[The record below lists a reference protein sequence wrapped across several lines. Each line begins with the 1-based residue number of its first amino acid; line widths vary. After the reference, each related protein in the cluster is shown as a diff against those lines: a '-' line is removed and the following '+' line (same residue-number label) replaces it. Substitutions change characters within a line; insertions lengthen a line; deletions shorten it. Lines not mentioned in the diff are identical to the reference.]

1 MTTKFYLI
9 ENKKKCFKKE
19 LENVKRTQLN
29 IKALLFIELS
39 EIKICLMNG
48 FDYKKFAH
56 FDEKPKINNSSI
68 IICRQEFC
76 PHSATA
82 NSFNKHYDKKY
93 HCKNVKEFADKF
105 SIFNEVISEE
115 IINYS
120 FGPDFYNSNKTLFG
134 DFDQE
139 DKLKN
144 ENVIITDSPKK
155 ILETYMNLVSKELK
169 ENIIF
174 NSFLQRH
181 GFEIIISEEEELQ
194 LENNNPKEALKLKK
208 EKEDREKV
216 INIVWNY
223 ILKSL
228 CNKIYESK
236 SLFVDQIFNLRC
248 VSLSNIVKPENLN
261 IPKEIVNEHILSK
274 IKSHIEK
281 IDELRTPGGMIE
293 EFGKVVHL
301 INLLFKFFLNIE
313 QTEAGD
319 LLPLIIYCIISVKP
333 KRIIFNINFS
343 KFFLSEKDLLG
354 GIGYKMTQAES
365 SINFIKNLEAKQ
377 IGISQE
383 EFNRI
388 CSTIKF
394 K

>member
-1 MTTKFYLI
+1 
-9 ENKKKCFKKE
+9 
-19 LENVKRTQLN
+19 
-29 IKALLFIELS
+29 
-39 EIKICLMNG
+39 
-48 FDYKKFAH
+48 
-56 FDEKPKINNSSI
+56 
-68 IICRQEFC
+68 
-76 PHSATA
+76 
-82 NSFNKHYDKKY
+82 
-93 HCKNVKEFADKF
+93 
-105 SIFNEVISEE
+105 
-115 IINYS
+115 
-120 FGPDFYNSNKTLFG
+120 
-134 DFDQE
+134 
-139 DKLKN
+139 
-144 ENVIITDSPKK
+144 
-155 ILETYMNLVSKELK
+155 MNLVSKELK

-174 NSFLQRH
+174 NSYQKN
-181 GFEIIISEEEELQ
+181 GFEIIISEEERLQ
-194 LENNNPKEALKLKK
+194 IENNNPKEALKLKK

-248 VSLSNIVKPENLN
+248 ISLSNFVKPENLK
-261 IPKEIVNEHILSK
+261 IPKEIVNEQILDK

-293 EFGKVVHL
+293 EFGTVVHL
-301 INLLFKFFLNIE
+301 INLLYKFFLNIA

-333 KRIIFNINFS
+333 KRIIFNINFT

-354 GIGYKMTQAES
+354 GIGYNMTQAES
-365 SINFIKNLEAKQ
+365 SIKFIKNLEAKQ

-383 EFNRI
+383 EFNKK